1 MQHLIRKQIIAL
13 GVPESVKSFEVQQT
27 VRDYYLHEILPVL
40 EQVFDELS
48 DEEETIF
55 IDQLQIDLGSISAK
69 DISRN
74 NWDQELLVKI
84 KKQLYERIG
93 NKKEKAASHESRS
106 LSVCKQWLF
115 YMEKGYLP
123 WNTLHTGETWYQ
135 HVLEA
140 LATDYKMVAELRYL
154 ISTNPNAV
162 KRIVFQHPQT
172 FLVKLVEILTA
183 QKQNG
188 LIDAV
193 VALQEMLHEIKRF
206 DVSAYSPPALQK
218 NIWQQMIRFATVD
231 GAKLTQDQLIEK
243 AMLFYLQDISM
254 LKAIVANKLLKTDSL
269 LPVTKKLEENP
280 EAFSKERIPEFKEKQ
295 TNKEEKEVEKEI
307 EVKEVFDELLQEQI
321 DEEGIFVA
329 NAGIVLL
336 HAFLPTLLNRLQLVN
351 NGRYANEQ
359 AQQKALYLIH
369 YIATGKT
376 DAEEHELIIPKVLCA
391 WNLNKPV
398 EKKIELT
405 AEELNEAENMMLSA
419 IEQWTVLKN
428 TSIDGLREGFLQR
441 NAKLYT
447 RNNNVYLLMEN
458 KSIDVLLDQ
467 LPWNLSI
474 VKLPWMKEIL
484 RVEWR

>member
-123 WNTLHTGETWYQ
+123 WNTLHTGETWCQ

-193 VALQEMLHEIKRF
+193 VALQEILHEIKRF
-206 DVSAYSPPALQK
+206 DVSAYSPQALQK
-218 NIWQQMIRFATVD
+218 NIWQQMIRFAAFEETKSTPEHIV
-231 GAKLTQDQLIEK
+231 AKAI
-243 AMLFYLQDISM
+243 LFYLPDIAV
-254 LKAIVANKLLKTDSL
+254 LKTIVANSSIKTDILFS
-269 LPVTKKLEENP
+269 VIKKLEKNP
-280 EAFSKERIPEFKEKQ
+280 EEFSKDHIREFKEKQ
-295 TNKEEKEVEKEI
+295 TNGEEKEIKEEI
-307 EVKEVFDELLQEQI
+307 KNLERKMEALMIAIPKEEASLYFYQDLASSYENDSSKEVFLEL
-321 DEEGIFVA
+321 
-329 NAGIVLL
+329 
-336 HAFLPTLLNRLQLVN
+336 
-351 NGRYANEQ
+351 
-359 AQQKALYLIH
+359 AQQENEHKKKLEAMIKELQVSIDKLKA
-369 YIATGKT
+369 
-376 DAEEHELIIPKVLCA
+376 
-391 WNLNKPV
+391 
-398 EKKIELT
+398 EKK
-405 AEELNEAENMMLSA
+405 
-419 IEQWTVLKN
+419 
-428 TSIDGLREGFLQR
+428 RHR
-441 NAKLYT
+441 NK
-447 RNNNVYLLMEN
+447 
-458 KSIDVLLDQ
+458 
-467 LPWNLSI
+467 
-474 VKLPWMKEIL
+474 
-484 RVEWR
+484 